1 MTDLSFNKIQEDPV
15 TIQISGRKPSNT
27 IKDRIL
33 IELLGRLLPCL
44 NTKSWTIIQP
54 SVPATTM
61 SPRGRVDERE
71 ERLTA
76 QTTKDE

>member
-1 MTDLSFNKIQEDPV
+1 MTNLSVNKVREDPAA
-15 TIQISGRKPSNT
+15 IQISERKSSNT

-33 IELLGRLLPCL
+33 IELLDRLLPCL

-54 SVPATTM
+54 PVPATTM

-71 ERLTA
+71 ERPTA
-76 QTTKDE
+76 QTPTDG

>member
-1 MTDLSFNKIQEDPV
+1 MTDLSVNKIREYPA

-33 IELLGRLLPCL
+33 IELLDRLLPCL
-44 NTKSWTIIQP
+44 NTKSWTIVQSP
-54 SVPATTM
+54 VPVTTM

-71 ERLTA
+71 EKPTA
-76 QTTKDE
+76 QTPKDG